1 MSDVLFNR
9 QFAQQEVLR
18 TITLGLAPFI
28 PFSQQYVMEMKAKKE
43 NVTMMPDPPMDGQPL
58 DSWWEG
64 RKTEYF
70 KQQPQKEVLDK
81 APRMDTKEVAN
92 KLQILFD
99 KNMGET
105 PSVRK
110 YEQSIVGE
118 ILSSVGTERINEM
131 LDELGTPVQKGID
144 GSNLAKQGPVGGQGF
159 DRLMTDE
166 LRTVLS
172 AAMGVDLKNVVAIE
186 ETETKYLKEVQQGL
200 EGKSGQEAIDQLT
213 KNVETVYGDFNERLK
228 NLKINNESELL
239 PALKQAHASP
249 YYASDTYSKQLLA
262 RSIDM
267 VVAGLGG
274 KEYLYTV
281 PVGDTGMAANII
293 LKTIIESN
301 YPQIKHTL
309 TLTETGGHGRL
320 IELMGAGMMAINQA
334 AGEGFMKEI
343 PAMDLIAMNE
353 SMLTA
358 ARVGYVGMMQDVQ
371 LSTMMDV
378 GADISMTKGKN
389 AAQGVMGL
397 APKDMADSIAE
408 QMNEALSESSGKFR
422 NIFLE
427 LIAKANKASA
437 AWKSAVDPPVDF
449 EGSKGVWK
457 QGTEKNWQDK
467 VGEDFAVSPFLFI
480 RRKKVGSFKP
490 ANKAKIY

>member
-64 RKTEYF
+64 RKRDYF
-70 KQQPQKEVLDK
+70 KQQPQQEVLAK

-99 KNMGET
+99 KNLGET
-105 PSVRK
+105 PSARK
-110 YEQSIVGE
+110 YEQSVVGE
-118 ILSSVGTERINEM
+118 ILSSVGAERINDM
-131 LDELGTPVQKGID
+131 LDELGTPIQKGID

-172 AAMGVDLKNVVAIE
+172 VATGVDLKNVVAIE
-186 ETETKYLKEVQQGL
+186 ETESKYAKEVQEGL
-200 EGKSGQEAIDQLT
+200 QGKSGQEAIDQLT
-213 KNVETVYGDFNERLK
+213 KNVETVYGDFNKKLK
-228 NLKINNESELL
+228 NLKVNNEGELL
-239 PALKQAHASP
+239 KVLKMGYEDP
-249 YYASDTYSKQLLA
+249 YYAGDSYSKQLLA
-262 RSIDM
+262 RAIDL
-267 VVAGLGG
+267 VVAGLGD
-274 KEYLYTV
+274 KEYMYTV
-281 PVGDTGMAANII
+281 PVGDTGMAAVIL
-293 LKTIIESN
+293 LKTVIEGTS
-301 YPQIKHTL
+301 PQLKHTL
-309 TLTETGGHGRL
+309 NITETGGHGRL
-320 IELMGAGMMAINQA
+320 IELMATGMLKLDEA
-334 AGEGFMKEI
+334 AGQGFLKEI
-343 PAMDLIAMNE
+343 PAMDLLAMNE
-353 SMLTA
+353 SILTA

-371 LSTMMDV
+371 LSTMMGI

-389 AAQGVMGL
+389 AAEGVMGL

-480 RRKKVGSFKP
+480 RRKGVASFKP

>member
-64 RKTEYF
+64 RKRDYF
-70 KQQPQKEVLDK
+70 KQQPEKEVLAK

-99 KNMGET
+99 KNMGDT
-105 PSVRK
+105 PSART
-110 YEQSIVGE
+110 YEQSVVGE
-118 ILSSVGTERINEM
+118 ILSSVGADRINQM
-131 LDELGTPVQKGID
+131 LDELGTPIQKGID

-166 LRTVLS
+166 LRTVLG
-172 AAMGVDLKNVVAIE
+172 AATGVDLKNVVAIE
-186 ETETKYLKEVQQGL
+186 ETESRYAKEVQEGL
-200 EGKSGQEAIDQLT
+200 QGKSGQEAIDQLT
-213 KNVETVYGDFNERLK
+213 KNVETVYGDFNKKLK
-228 NLKINNESELL
+228 NLKVNNEGELL
-239 PALKQAHASP
+239 KVLKMGYEDP
-249 YYASDTYSKQLLA
+249 YYAGDSYSKQLLA
-262 RSIDM
+262 RAIDL
-267 VVAGLGG
+267 VVAGLGN
-274 KEYLYTV
+274 KEYMYTV
-281 PVGDTGMAANII
+281 PVGDTGMAAVIL
-293 LKTIIESN
+293 LKTVIEGAS
-301 YPQIKHTL
+301 PQLKHTL
-309 TLTETGGHGRL
+309 NITETGGHGRL
-320 IELMGAGMMAINQA
+320 IELMATGMLKLDEA
-334 AGEGFMKEI
+334 AGQGFLKEI
-343 PAMDLIAMNE
+343 PAMDLLAMNE
-353 SMLTA
+353 SILTA
-358 ARVGYVGMMQDVQ
+358 SRVGYIGMMQDVQ
-371 LSTMMDV
+371 LDTMMSV

-389 AAQGVMGL
+389 AAEGVMGL

-437 AWKSAVDPPVDF
+437 AWKSAVDPPLDF

-480 RRKKVGSFKP
+480 RRKGVASFKP